1 MEINRKDF
9 PGLYW
14 LGRCFVSFLAA
25 VIVMALLAPSSER
38 LTAAEFS
45 VALGVLWIV
54 AVWANIPKWIAWC
67 LDALGRIV
75 AWIGREAI
83 LKAILEAIK
92 DIGRAIRAFVAA
104 VRLVFW
110 PVVAGFLTWKLC
122 EWVWR
127 IFVRT

>member
-1 MEINRKDF
+1 MEINRKNF

-25 VIVMALLAPSSER
+25 VIVMALLAPFSER
-38 LTAAEFS
+38 LTAVEFS

-54 AVWANIPKWIAWC
+54 AVWANVPKWIAWC
-67 LDALGRIV
+67 LDALWRIV
-75 AWIGREAI
+75 VWTGR
-83 LKAILEAIK
+83 EAIK